1 MSVSL
6 NCLKGHRLLGVEIK
20 PVYRYEP
27 RSFLWLS
34 WLARVRTGA
43 LVRCTHPGCGR
54 AQVVTLDGV
63 YEPAQIAP
71 QPAEREEPE
80 EERERREP
88 PPPLGL
94 AVRRPAL

>member
-1 MSVSL
+1 MSVPL
-6 NCLKGHRLLGVEIK
+6 LCLKGHRLRTVRIK
-20 PVYRYEP
+20 PVTEYQP
-27 RSFLWLS
+27 RSFLGWQ
-34 WLARVRTGA
+34 WLAEVRVGW

-71 QPAEREEPE
+71 QPVEPADE
-80 EERERREP
+80 PEERERREP

-94 AVRRPAL
+94 AVRRPSV